1 MANEALTAEEE
12 QARQEL
18 LRQKGGARY
27 VTITFSE
34 EEENELWRNAQ
45 DHQDNSAVHKLR
57 EARWLRE
64 AQERRK
70 QQWDRSDA
78 KLLLD
83 QLGHAYTAY
92 TEYLGQA
99 PQVLENS
106 VAYDPDNHKIY
117 DQLRANLERA
127 NNAPRCAHIKACGE
141 RCRAPKMR
149 GRRFCNMHL
158 AMQAARPQKLDLPPL
173 DDPNGVQLAIMRG
186 AQGLVDGTLEQKQVG
201 MLGYY
206 LQLASNNVSR
216 VNFEPEYE
224 DEEYDEVED

>member
-117 DQLRANLERA
+117 DQLPPIWNGPITLRV
-127 NNAPRCAHIKACGE
+127 AHTSKPAE
-141 RCRAPKMR
+141 NVA
-149 GRRFCNMHL
+149 GRRKC
-158 AMQAARPQKLDLPPL
+158 AAEDFATCIWPCRRPVRRNWTCRRSTIP
-173 DDPNGVQLAIMRG
+173 M
-186 AQGLVDGTLEQKQVG
+186 
-201 MLGYY
+201 
-206 LQLASNNVSR
+206 ASSW
-216 VNFEPEYE
+216 PS
-224 DEEYDEVED
+224 